1 MQVKIVMK
9 WNEIDDQLRNDK
21 VRNLYLKKSE
31 NFMSHDLFGLKYLKV
46 ITMQI
51 K

>member
-21 VRNLYLKKSE
+21 VWNLYLKKSE
-31 NFMSHDLFGLKYLKV
+31 DFFGLKYLKI